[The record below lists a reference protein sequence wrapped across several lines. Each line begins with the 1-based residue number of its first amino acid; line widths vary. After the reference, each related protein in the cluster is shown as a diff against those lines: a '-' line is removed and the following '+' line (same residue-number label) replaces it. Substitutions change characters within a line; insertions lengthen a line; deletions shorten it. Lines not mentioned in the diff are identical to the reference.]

1 MFDWF
6 VWIDCELELFRE
18 LPDLRAGTFE
28 IEGETGSGFSAEH
41 DVFSDCHSLD
51 QHEVLVDHADT
62 ERDRVVRRLDVT
74 RLAVDDD
81 LAAVGGIKTV
91 SDAHRRRLTRA
102 ILADNGMDRPRLND
116 YVDMVVS
123 KNVAESFRYLSE
135 FEHSVLNFVLC
146 ALYFVL
152 DFSIA

>member
-18 LPDLRAGTFE
+18 LPDLRAGALE
-28 IEGETGSGFSAEH
+28 IESETGSGFGAEH
-41 DVFSDCHSLD
+41 DVLGYGHRLD
-51 QHEVLVDHADT
+51 QHEVLMDHADT
-62 ERDRVVRRLDVT
+62 QRDCVVRRFDVT
-74 RLAVDDD
+74 GLTVNDD
-81 LAAVGGIKTV
+81 LAAVGGVKAV

-102 ILADNGMDRPRLND
+102 ILADNGMDRPWLND

-135 FEHSVLNFVLC
+135 FEH
-146 ALYFVL
+146 
-152 DFSIA
+152 